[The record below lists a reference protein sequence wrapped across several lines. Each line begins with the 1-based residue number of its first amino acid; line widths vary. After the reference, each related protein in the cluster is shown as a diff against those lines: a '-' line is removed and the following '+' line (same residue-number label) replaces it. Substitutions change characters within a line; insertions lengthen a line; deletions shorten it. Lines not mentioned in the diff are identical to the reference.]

1 MMVKSGME
9 VVEDCTFFNKK
20 SLILRV
26 TEELKDVNVVAGG
39 IFIHRHNVWYRVNV
53 GVDSGNKKCGCIN
66 NGQLGYI
73 LGQPVR

>member
-26 TEELKDVNVVAGG
+26 TEELKDGNVVAGG
-39 IFIHRHNVWYRVNV
+39 DFYT
-53 GVDSGNKKCGCIN
+53 
-66 NGQLGYI
+66 
-73 LGQPVR
+73 PP